1 MLTFSMLYET
11 LATIY
16 QMLNTLMTTG
26 YLACSIPVPTST
38 MRALMSSISQ
48 TDGALRVV
56 FATISL
62 GMGVDF
68 KSLHY
73 IIHYGAPRS
82 VEDYIQE
89 SGIVSRA
96 PPHCHIIS
104 SIFTTHPSYTLFLTL
119 TLPLALHRATKSII
133 S

>member
-1 MLTFSMLYET
+1 
-11 LATIY
+11 
-16 QMLNTLMTTG
+16 
-26 YLACSIPVPTST
+26 
-38 MRALMSSISQ
+38 MSSISQ

-56 FATISL
+56 FATIFL

-89 SGIVSRA
+89 SGIASRA

-104 SIFTTHPSYTLFLTL
+104 SIFTTHPSYTIHTH
-119 TLPLALHRATKSII
+119 TSPRTAQGHKIEKMPM
-133 S
+133 